1 MRAILQNL
9 LSNAVKYGGAVPSIE
24 VHVVFEAGQVA
35 ITVADKGIG
44 IPEKDQKQLFK
55 LFHRGSNTKHVPGTG
70 LGLAIVQRFSDVLNG
85 KLTFYSRE
93 GEGTRFTLALPY
105 ELLKAA

>member
-1 MRAILQNL
+1 
-9 LSNAVKYGGAVPSIE
+9 LSNSVKYSGGVLSVE
-24 VHVVFEAGQVA
+24 VHVEFEADQVA

-85 KLTFYSRE
+85 KLTFHSRE
-93 GEGTRFTLALPY
+93 GEGTQFTLALPY
-105 ELLKAA
+105 ELPYAA